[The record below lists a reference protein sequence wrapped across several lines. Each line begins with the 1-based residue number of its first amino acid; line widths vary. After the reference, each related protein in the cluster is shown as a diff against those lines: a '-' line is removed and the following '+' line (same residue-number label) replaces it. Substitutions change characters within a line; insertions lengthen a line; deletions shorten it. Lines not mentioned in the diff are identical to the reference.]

1 MNKVMPIRAIND
13 LQPITIENEELE
25 DVNQF
30 SNLGSQI
37 DSEERSTVDIKV
49 VALADHNSHLTS

>member
-1 MNKVMPIRAIND
+1 MPIRAIND

-30 SNLGSQI
+30 SYLGSQI